1 MAVETRLASLLSK
14 VHRQLLP
21 LRKNSGRRVPVPELL
36 AQMDAYDWAS
46 VEDIAVSEDER
57 GKRARHFSE
66 LIDAS
71 GIELDGSILDI
82 ASGVASLASS
92 YPDAVAVDNDPQ
104 KIKLLRK
111 EGIRAILA
119 DIENLPF
126 EGKSFDYV
134 VSVSPPL
141 KPVVFHKDGYVSFGV
156 DNEWNRKIIDAALR
170 IAREEVF
177 IASYF
182 VALHPPYEDL
192 VEKRDSNR
200 FQWVLYKA
208 SDSLEA

>member
-1 MAVETRLASLLSK
+1 MAVKTRLESLLNK
-14 VHRQLLP
+14 VHRQVSP
-21 LRKNSGRRVPVPELL
+21 RREDSGRGIPVPELL
-36 AQMDAYDWAS
+36 SQMDAYDWAS

-57 GKRARHFSE
+57 GKRTRQFSE
-66 LIDAS
+66 LINES
-71 GIELDGSILDI
+71 GIELNGSILDL
-82 ASGVASLASS
+82 ASGVTSLASS
-92 YPDAVAVDNDPQ
+92 YPETVAVDNDPQ

-111 EGIRAILA
+111 DGVKAILA

-134 VSVSPPL
+134 VSFSPPL

-156 DNEWNRKIIDAALR
+156 DHEWNKKIIDAALR
-170 IAREEVF
+170 IARKEVL

-192 VEKRDSNR
+192 VEKRDSNGL
-200 FQWVLYKA
+200 QWVLYKA
-208 SDSLEA
+208 SDNPEA